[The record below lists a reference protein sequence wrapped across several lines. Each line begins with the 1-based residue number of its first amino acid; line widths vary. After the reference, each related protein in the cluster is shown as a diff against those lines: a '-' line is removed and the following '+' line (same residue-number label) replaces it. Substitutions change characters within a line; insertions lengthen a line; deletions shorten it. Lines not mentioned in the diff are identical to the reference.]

1 VSRDDGL
8 DDITRK
14 RIGRRPG
21 GLKPAPPPAPDIQ
34 AEQAAAISETLQGAF
49 SLPRPYPPMGRGDD
63 GGMVLPGSL
72 TPATVDEY
80 RPAPELRDWAL
91 ATFIGDG
98 SDLANPDHSHLR
110 FARVAWLWTNQAYTR
125 QGRKVAGRAEQV
137 QTPANKWTKGQRD
150 QQLREWFGTWWSG
163 QAPDFLV
170 IIDACVAA
178 SLSDVDFCALIEHE
192 CYHMAQS
199 RDEYGAPEFYAS
211 SGLPKLS
218 IRAHDVEEFVGV
230 IARYGAGVSAN
241 VDRLVKAALDGP
253 SVGAASVAAACGTA
267 NCGVNIGVVR

>member
-1 VSRDDGL
+1 VSDDGL

-14 RIGRRPG
+14 RKGIRRRPG
-21 GLKPAPPPAPDIQ
+21 GVKPAPPDVPALEPP
-34 AEQAAAISETLQGAF
+34 AEEPADVLDGGF

-80 RPAPELRDWAL
+80 RPAPELRDWAV

-125 QGRKVAGRAEQV
+125 QGRRVAGRAEQV

-163 QAPDFLV
+163 QAPDFL
-170 IIDACVAA
+170 IILDACTAA
-178 SLSDVDFCALIEHE
+178 AMSDAEFCALMEHE
-192 CYHMAQS
+192 LYHCAQE
-199 RDEYGAPEFYAS
+199 RDEYGSPQFYQS

-218 IRAHDVEEFVGV
+218 IQAHDVEEFVGV
-230 IARYGAGVSAN
+230 VARYGPAVSSN

-253 SVGAASVAAACGTA
+253 SVAAATIAAACGTA
-267 NCGVNIGVVR
+267 NCGARVGLVK